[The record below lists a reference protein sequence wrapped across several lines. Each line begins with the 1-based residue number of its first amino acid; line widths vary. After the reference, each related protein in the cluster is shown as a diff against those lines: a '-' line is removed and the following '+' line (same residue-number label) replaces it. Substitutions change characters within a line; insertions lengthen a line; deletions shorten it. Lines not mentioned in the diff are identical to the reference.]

1 MEVQQYHIYMSNSM
15 NGVYCLNC
23 ISKDEK
29 LERIAIRQP
38 LRRIYKHE
46 TKENRAMGDKE
57 TKTILS
63 RFSEPESDCISPG
76 LSTPKPVSAVV
87 NSEEAQLCLTTGFQ
101 VKDDECLSLLY

>member
-1 MEVQQYHIYMSNSM
+1 M

-29 LERIAIRQP
+29 WERIAIKQP

-63 RFSEPESDCISPG
+63 RFSEPEVI
-76 LSTPKPVSAVV
+76 VSAR
-87 NSEEAQLCLTTGFQ
+87 AF
-101 VKDDECLSLLY
+101 LLPNLFLH